1 MKKSETVGFQI
12 RCTANLVSRFIENSH
27 KDNENEERITKMQG
41 WVIDYIYDHRTE
53 DVFQRDIEKEFEI
66 RRSTATELLKLMEKN
81 ELLIRQL
88 VPNDL
93 RLKKLILTQKALNQH
108 RKMDKMIKEVE
119 AVMLNGISPEEKQI
133 FFEVMGKIRN
143 NIIQNEKEDIRKQI

>member
-81 ELLIRQL
+81 ELLIRQP

>member
-1 MKKSETVGFQI
+1 
-12 RCTANLVSRFIENSH
+12 
-27 KDNENEERITKMQG
+27 MQG

-81 ELLIRQL
+81 ELLIRQP